1 MMYKV
6 EYQYEDDKR
15 PHNRFY
21 TALDSDTAKAMF
33 KETCEESLFGCRVK
47 LVDVCEIEA
56 NASESSYA
64 KFCAEDAN
72 RKH

>member
-1 MMYKV
+1 MYKV

-15 PHNRFY
+15 THNRFY
-21 TALDSDTAKAMF
+21 AALDSDTAKAMF
-33 KETCEESLFGCRVK
+33 KETCEESLGGCRVK
-47 LVDVCEIEA
+47 LVGVCEIEA

-64 KFCAEDAN
+64 KFCAEDTN